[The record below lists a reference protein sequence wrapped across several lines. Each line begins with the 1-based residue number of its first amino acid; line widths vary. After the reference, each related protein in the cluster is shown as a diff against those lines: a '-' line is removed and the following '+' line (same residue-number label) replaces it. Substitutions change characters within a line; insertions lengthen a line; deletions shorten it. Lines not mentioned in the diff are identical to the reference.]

1 MTTKAQV
8 TSGAP
13 LPARSR
19 EAGGRRWGA
28 DARRFARNNPAVV
41 LVGAFALGVLL
52 ARVARH
58 A

>member
-13 LPARSR
+13 LPARPR
-19 EAGGRRWGA
+19 EAMAGSWAA